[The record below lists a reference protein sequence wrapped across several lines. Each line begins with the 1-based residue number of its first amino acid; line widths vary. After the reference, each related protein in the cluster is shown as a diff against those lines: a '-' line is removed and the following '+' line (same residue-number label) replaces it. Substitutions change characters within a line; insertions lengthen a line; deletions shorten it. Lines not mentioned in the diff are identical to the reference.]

1 MALKISLNSPTEHT
15 IFYILYVYW
24 LKEGKT
30 HFMKCEKSRLHS
42 KWILLK
48 IIVTLLQNK
57 YLANKSF
64 VTSFIPVRKN
74 QWNIRDKKKRHNTLC
89 KCKSNF
95 ILVRGEC
102 LCNTFLK
109 KCVSGMTVFGYTKQ
123 VRTATIQVT
132 FCSLVEQDETH
143 STPPNTHSC
152 SPKLPLCCFGKGG
165 GVGRGGDGGR
175 SACAP
180 KDKELSRAFL
190 WMFQGH

>member
-1 MALKISLNSPTEHT
+1 MN
-15 IFYILYVYW
+15 
-24 LKEGKT
+24 
-30 HFMKCEKSRLHS
+30 CEKNRQTLS

-64 VTSFIPVRKN
+64 VTRFIPVRISEIKET
-74 QWNIRDKKKRHNTLC
+74 KKRPNTHC

-152 SPKLPLCCFGKGG
+152 SPKLPLCCFGKGW
-165 GVGRGGDGGR
+165 GGDGGR